1 MEDMRTSL
9 TTAADLPVAPAQPVS
24 FGTAL
29 RFWLKLGFV
38 NFGGP
43 AGQIALMHKE
53 LVDEKRWVS
62 EAQFLRALNFCT
74 LLPGPEAQQL
84 ATYIGWRLHGVRG
97 GLVAGLLF
105 IAPSIV
111 VMLLLSWLTAA
122 YGAVPL
128 VRGLFYGIQP
138 VVIAIVLEAVLRI
151 GRRTLTHPVLL
162 AFAALAFVTL
172 AILRLPFPF
181 VVFAAGFAAWMLQRW
196 YPQVFTPRG
205 HTTTG
210 STALR
215 DDIPLLALP
224 TWRRNMTIIGIFL
237 ALWIIPVG
245 SVAIWRGGDDVLTR
259 LALFFTQAAFVTF
272 GGAYAVLSYIADV
285 AVNHYG
291 WLSAEQMIK
300 GLALAE
306 STPGPLI
313 MVTQYVGFLAAY
325 RLHGAYP
332 PTLYGIL
339 GALITTYTTFLPCFL
354 FVFLG
359 APYIEALS
367 HHRQLQAAL
376 VGITAAVVGV
386 ILNLA
391 VFFAIHVL
399 FPSTVGFQGLDGLAL
414 ILATGAFLLLQRIKL
429 PVYWVIALG
438 GVIGIIWTVLQ

>member
-1 MEDMRTSL
+1 
-9 TTAADLPVAPAQPVS
+9 V
-24 FGTAL
+24 
-29 RFWLKLGFV
+29 
-38 NFGGP
+38 
-43 AGQIALMHKE
+43 
-53 LVDEKRWVS
+53 
-62 EAQFLRALNFCT
+62 
-74 LLPGPEAQQL
+74 
-84 ATYIGWRLHGVRG
+84 
-97 GLVAGLLF
+97 
-105 IAPSIV
+105 
-111 VMLLLSWLTAA
+111 
-122 YGAVPL
+122 
-128 VRGLFYGIQP
+128 
-138 VVIAIVLEAVLRI
+138 
-151 GRRTLTHPVLL
+151 
-162 AFAALAFVTL
+162 
-172 AILRLPFPF
+172 
-181 VVFAAGFAAWMLQRW
+181 
-196 YPQVFTPRG
+196 
-205 HTTTG
+205 
-210 STALR
+210 
-215 DDIPLLALP
+215 
-224 TWRRNMTIIGIFL
+224 FL

-245 SVAIWRGGDDVLTR
+245 SLAIWRGGDDVLTK

-285 AVNHYG
+285 AVNRYG

-313 MVTQYVGFLAAY
+313 MVTQYVGFLGAY
-325 RLHGAYP
+325 HLHGTYP

-391 VFFAIHVL
+391 VFFAFHVL
-399 FPSTVGFQGLDGLAL
+399 FPSTVGFQGLDVFAL

-438 GVIGIIWTVLQ
+438 GVIGIMWTVLR